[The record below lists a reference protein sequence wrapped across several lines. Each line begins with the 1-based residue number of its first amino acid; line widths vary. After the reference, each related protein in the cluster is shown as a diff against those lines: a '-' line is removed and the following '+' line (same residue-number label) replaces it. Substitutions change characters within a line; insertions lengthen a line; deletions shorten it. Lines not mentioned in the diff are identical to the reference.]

1 MNRNDMIQ
9 RREAEARGGRRLR
22 VLHVGKFYPPHH
34 GGMESHVETLC
45 TELAP
50 EVDVEVIVSADGRDT
65 VRETVGGVSVT
76 RIGTRATLASASVNP
91 GMARAIRRSRAHV
104 VHFHHPNPTAVLSY
118 LASGRRG
125 PLVVTYHSDIIRQR
139 VLGALFTPVLHRFLR
154 GAHAILASSPDY
166 ARTSPVLRAHADRVR
181 VVPFGIRTEE
191 FEHADMDEVARLR
204 ALYGPRVVLAAG
216 RLVYYKG
223 FDYLIRAMS
232 AVDGRLVILGDGP
245 LRASLERYAAGL
257 GLSDRVTLA
266 GAVPELAPYYHAADV
281 FALPAVARSEAF
293 GLVQLEAMAAGLP
306 VVNTRIDSGV
316 PFVSRDGESGITVPP
331 ADVQALAGA
340 LGLLLD
346 APALRDRLG
355 EAARERVRR
364 EFSLERMVADTLAL
378 YHEAAAR

>member
-1 MNRNDMIQ
+1 MS
-9 RREAEARGGRRLR
+9 RLR

-45 TELAP
+45 RELRAD
-50 EVDVEVIVSADGRDT
+50 VDVEVLVSADDRRT
-65 VRETVGGVSVT
+65 THETVDGVPVT
-76 RIGTRATLASASVNP
+76 RIGTLANVASASINP
-91 GMARAIRRSRAHV
+91 GMARAIRRSGADV
-104 VHFHHPNPTAVLSY
+104 VHFHHPNPTGVLSY

-139 VLGALFTPVLHRFLR
+139 VLGAVFTPVLHRFLR

-166 ARTSPVLRAHADRVR
+166 ARSSAVLRRHGDRVR
-181 VVPFGIRTEE
+181 IVPFGIRAEA
-191 FEHADMDEVARLR
+191 FASADGDEVARLR
-204 ALYGPRVVLAAG
+204 TLYGSRVVLAVG

-232 AVDGRLVILGDGP
+232 RVDGRLVILGDGP
-245 LRASLERYAAGL
+245 MRAELDALATQAGVA
-257 GLSDRVTLA
+257 DRVTVA
-266 GAVPELAPYYHAADV
+266 GGVPDVAPYYHAADV

-340 LGLLLD
+340 LGHLLD
-346 APALRDRLG
+346 APHVRRRLG
-355 EAARERVRR
+355 DGARDRVRR
-364 EFSLERMVADTLAL
+364 EFSLERMVADTVAI
-378 YHEAAAR
+378 YREAAGAQPSTNPDPNAA

>member
-1 MNRNDMIQ
+1 MK
-9 RREAEARGGRRLR
+9 RLR
-22 VLHVGKFYPPHH
+22 VLHVGKFYPPHR

-45 TELAP
+45 RELMAD
-50 EVDVEVIVSADGRDT
+50 VDVEVLVSADGPRT
-65 VRETVGGVSVT
+65 VRETVDGVPVA
-76 RIGTRATLASASVNP
+76 RIGTVATLASASVNP
-91 GMARAIRRSRAHV
+91 GMARAIRRSGADV

-125 PLVVTYHSDIIRQR
+125 SLVVTYHSDIIRQR

-166 ARTSPVLRAHADRVR
+166 ARSSPVLRAHADRVR
-181 VVPFGIRTEE
+181 IVPFGIRTEG
-191 FEHADMDEVARLR
+191 FERADPEAVARLR
-204 ALYGPRVVLAAG
+204 ARYGPRMVLGVG

-223 FDYLIRAMS
+223 FDYLVRAMQ

-245 LRASLERYAAGL
+245 LRAPLEALAAEL
-257 GLSDRVTLA
+257 GVADRVTLA
-266 GAVPELAPYYHAADV
+266 GAVPELAPYYHAAEV

-331 ADVQALAGA
+331 ADVRALAGA
-340 LGLLLD
+340 LGHLLD
-346 APALRDRLG
+346 APALRARLG
-355 EAARERVRR
+355 EGARERVRR
-364 EFSLERMVADTLAL
+364 EFGLGRMVADTLAL
-378 YHEAAAR
+378 YREAAARGPR

>member
-1 MNRNDMIQ
+1 MS
-9 RREAEARGGRRLR
+9 RLR

-45 TELAP
+45 RELSA
-50 EVDVEVIVSADGRDT
+50 EVDVEVLVSADDRRT
-65 VRETVGGVSVT
+65 VRETVDGVPVT
-76 RIGTRATLASASVNP
+76 RIGTLATLSSASVNP
-91 GMARAIRRSRAHV
+91 GMARAIRQSRADV
-104 VHFHHPNPTAVLSY
+104 VHFHHPNPTGVLSY

-125 PLVVTYHSDIIRQR
+125 PLVVTYHSDIVRQR

-154 GAHAILASSPDY
+154 GADAILASSPDY

-181 VVPFGIRTEE
+181 IVPFGIRAEA
-191 FEHADMDEVARLR
+191 FERVDAEEVARLR
-204 ALYGPRVVLAAG
+204 ALYGPRMVLAVG

-223 FDYLIRAMS
+223 FDYLIRAMA

-245 LRASLERYAAGL
+245 LRASLERFAAGL
-257 GLSDRVTLA
+257 GLADRVTLA
-266 GAVPELAPYYHAADV
+266 GAVPDLVPYYHAADV
-281 FALPAVARSEAF
+281 FVLPAVARSEAF

-340 LGLLLD
+340 LGHLLD
-346 APALRDRLG
+346 APALRERLG
-355 EAARERVRR
+355 EGARARVRG
-364 EFSLERMVADTLAL
+364 EFSLHRMVAATLAL
-378 YHEAAAR
+378 YREAAARGAAPSTPQTRNR

>member
-1 MNRNDMIQ
+1 MS
-9 RREAEARGGRRLR
+9 RLR

-45 TELAP
+45 RELRA
-50 EVDVEVIVSADGRDT
+50 DVEVEVLVSADDRRT
-65 VRETVGGVSVT
+65 THETVDGVPVT
-76 RIGTRATLASASVNP
+76 RIGTLANVASASINP
-91 GMARAIRRSRAHV
+91 GMARAIRRARADV
-104 VHFHHPNPTAVLSY
+104 VHFHHPNPTGVLSY

-139 VLGALFTPVLHRFLR
+139 VLGAVFNPVLHRFLR

-166 ARTSPVLRAHADRVR
+166 ARSSAVLRRHADRVR
-181 VVPFGIRTEE
+181 IVPFGIR
-191 FEHADMDEVARLR
+191 ADAFASADGDEVARLR
-204 ALYGPRVVLAAG
+204 ALYGSRVVLAVG

-232 AVDGRLVILGDGP
+232 RVDGRLVILGDGP
-245 LRASLERYAAGL
+245 MRAELDALAKQTGVA
-257 GLSDRVTLA
+257 DRVTIA
-266 GAVPELAPYYHAADV
+266 GGVPHVAPYYHAADV

-340 LGLLLD
+340 LGHLLD
-346 APALRDRLG
+346 APRVRRRLG
-355 EAARERVRR
+355 DGARARVRR
-364 EFSLERMVADTLAL
+364 EFSLERMVADTVAI
-378 YHEAAAR
+378 YREAAGAQSSPNPDPKAE